1 MLHRYKRLLYF
12 SLILSDV
19 ISINVAF
26 ALAYWVRY
34 ELQWIRAV
42 EEANYVPYIEY
53 LPLSLLLTAVLL
65 VAYRLDGVY
74 QFPRGRSWL
83 AESYRIVRGTT
94 TGVILMVMALF
105 FYRPYFFSRL
115 IFIYAFVLIVFLLSF
130 SRLVKNLILAQLRER
145 GIGVRRVLIVGA
157 GEVGRMV
164 MRIIVAQPQL
174 GYHVVGFID
183 DDPGKGN
190 SEIGRFKG
198 LGSIDNLRSLIQ
210 DEEHNIEEVLI
221 TLPWM
226 YHRKIISIMAQ
237 CERQNV
243 TARLVPDIFQMS
255 LSRVE
260 IEDLNGIPLI
270 GIREIAFSRWGLV
283 VKRVLD
289 IVVSSVGLVILAPL
303 LGLVAL
309 AIKLDSPGPILF
321 RQVRVGK
328 NGKHFVLYK
337 FRSMREG
344 AEQEQEQLADRNEAS
359 GPLFKI
365 REDPRQTRIGKL
377 IRRLS
382 IDELPQLYNVLRG
395 EMSLVGPRP
404 PVPKEVDAYLEWHK
418 KRLEIS
424 PGMTGLWQVSGRSDL
439 TFDEM
444 VLLDIYYI
452 ENWSPALDTIITLR
466 TIPRVLF
473 GDGAY

>member
-1 MLHRYKRLLYF
+1 MFRKYKRLLYL
-12 SLILSDV
+12 SLIVSDTV
-19 ISINVAF
+19 LINLAF
-26 ALAYWVRY
+26 ALAYWIRY

-42 EEANYVPYIEY
+42 DEANYVPYVEY

-65 VAYRLDGVY
+65 VAYKLDGVY
-74 QFPRGRSWL
+74 EFPRGRSWL

-94 TGVILMVMALF
+94 TGVILMVVGLF

-115 IFIYAFVLIVFLLSF
+115 IFIYAFVLIVIFLSF
-130 SRLVKNLILAQLRER
+130 ARLVKNLILAQLRER

-157 GEVGRMV
+157 GEIGRMV
-164 MRIIVAQPQL
+164 MRTIVAQPEL
-174 GYHVVGFID
+174 GYQVVGFID
-183 DDPGKGN
+183 DDPEKGN

-198 LGSIDNLRSLIQ
+198 LGSIDNLRNLLQS
-210 DEEHNIEEVLI
+210 EEYNIEEVLI

-237 CERQNV
+237 CERQNIM
-243 TARLVPDIFQMS
+243 ARLVPDIFQMS

-283 VKRVLD
+283 LKRAID
-289 IVVSSVGLVILAPL
+289 IVASSLGLVVLSPL
-303 LGLVAL
+303 LGLVAA
-309 AIKLDSPGPILF
+309 AIKLDSPGPVLF

-328 NGKHFVLYK
+328 GGKHFVLYK

-344 AEQEQEQLADRNEAS
+344 AEQEQEKLAELNEAT

-365 REDPRQTRIGKL
+365 RDDPRLTRVGKI
-377 IRRLS
+377 IRRMS

-404 PVPKEVDAYLEWHK
+404 PVPKEVEAYLEWHK

-424 PGMTGLWQVSGRSDL
+424 PGLTGLWQVSGRSDL